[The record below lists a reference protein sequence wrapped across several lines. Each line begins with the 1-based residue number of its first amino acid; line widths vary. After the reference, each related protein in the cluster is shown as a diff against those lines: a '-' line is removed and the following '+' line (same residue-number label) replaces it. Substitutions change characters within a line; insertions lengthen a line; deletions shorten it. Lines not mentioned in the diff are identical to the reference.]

1 MQVNGS
7 MSSSSKLWYAHILSF
22 TRVTT
27 HKYIFFLERFSEDS
41 SKLKKYEKLVPEL
54 VAIISL
60 ALLIGEKDYNKR
72 VCLVIYE

>member
-1 MQVNGS
+1 MVCSHLVLYEGHNSQIY
-7 MSSSSKLWYAHILSF
+7 L
-22 TRVTT
+22 
-27 HKYIFFLERFSEDS
+27 FLREVLRRLV
-41 SKLKKYEKLVPEL
+41 KTQKKYEKLVPEL